1 MHASDDA
8 ASGASTLQSHTNVGT
23 CLCGNGNQQP
33 TGSLRIEEQIAI
45 FLRHA
50 GSKLCAFANKFPV
63 IFQATGQ
70 MAFACV
76 VERTGKIRK
85 RRMLDLKGNGRGARC
100 GISECHF
107 PRVA

>member
-8 ASGASTLQSHTNVGT
+8 ASGASTLQSRKNVGT

-63 IFQATGQ
+63 IFQATGE
-70 MAFACV
+70 MTILC
-76 VERTGKIRK
+76 R
-85 RRMLDLKGNGRGARC
+85 LHCAR
-100 GISECHF
+100 
-107 PRVA
+107 